1 MRRPREEGIAPLSE
15 LLDRSLFIIIAMRCK
30 LVIRIKNESINK
42 NNSKINQV
50 TIYIRNLLWILI
62 KTGILQ
68 NGKG

>member
-50 TIYIRNLLWILI
+50 TINIRNLLWILI